1 MRISVIGLFGVL
13 LAGFGSLVGAGT
25 VTIPT
30 TFTSGTAAKAAEV
43 NGNFSA
49 VAGAVN
55 GNAQDIATLKTAVQN
70 IPAGPQG
77 PAGPAGPTGPI
88 GPTGF
93 PGAQGLTGATG
104 ATGATGSPGAQGATG
119 AQGLQGLQ
127 GVAGV
132 QGLQGIQG
140 LQGSQGATGP
150 GAMLVKDSAGKLVGS
165 YLFAINPFVD
175 VSSYAATNDN
185 VFVRTG
191 TLSFALHLTAS
202 QLGQPGTTV
211 VYFTTSSC
219 TGTAYLTLSG
229 FVHAIAMPVVSF
241 ASVVG
246 TTAYI
251 GGTTYSSGTASS
263 RLYFNGTQ
271 IICEQSVGGTYSGTY
286 VPVVATYDL
295 AALNLVPPYSVQ

>member
-1 MRISVIGLFGVL
+1 MRIGVIGLIGVL
-13 LAGFGSLVGAGT
+13 LAGFGDPVGAGT

-30 TFTSGTAAKAAEV
+30 TFTSGTPAKAAEV

-70 IPAGPQG
+70 IPAGPRG
-77 PAGPAGPTGPI
+77 PVGPAGPTGPV

-104 ATGATGSPGAQGATG
+104 TTGATGPAGPQGATG

-150 GAMLVKDSAGKLVGS
+150 GAMIVKDNTGKLVGS
-165 YLFAINPFVD
+165 YLFATNPFVVANSAPD
-175 VSSYAATNDN
+175 DN

-202 QLGQPGTTV
+202 QLGQPSTTV
-211 VYFTTSSC
+211 VYFTTASC
-219 TGTAYLTLSG
+219 TGTAYLTYS
-229 FVHAIAMPVVSF
+229 FAYAIAMPVVPY

-246 TTAYI
+246 TTAYV
-251 GGTTYSSGTASS
+251 GGTTSSNGTASS
-263 RLYFNGTQ
+263 KLYFNGTQ
-271 IICEQSVGGTYSGTY
+271 IICEQSVGGPFAGNY

-295 AALNLVPPYSVQ
+295 ATLNLVPPYSVQ

>member
-1 MRISVIGLFGVL
+1 MRISVTSLFAVL
-13 LAGFGSLVGAGT
+13 VAGFVSSVGAGT

-30 TFTSGTAAKAAEV
+30 TFTSGTPAKAAEV

-70 IPAGPQG
+70 MPAGPQG
-77 PAGPAGPTGPI
+77 PVGPTGPT
-88 GPTGF
+88 GPTGPVGPIGF

-104 ATGATGSPGAQGATG
+104 SPGAMGSPGAPGTAG

-132 QGLQGIQG
+132 QGIQG

-150 GAMLVKDSAGKLVGS
+150 GAMIVKDSAGKLVGS
-165 YLFAINPFVD
+165 FFSAANPFGGNLPD
-175 VSSYAATNDN
+175 EH

-191 TLSFALHLTAS
+191 ALSFALHLTAS
-202 QLGQPGTTV
+202 QLGSPNTTI
-211 VYFTTSSC
+211 VYFTALNC
-219 TGTAYLTLSG
+219 TGTAYM
-229 FVHAIAMPVVSF
+229 APVVNFLPVVPF
-241 ASVVG
+241 AGVVN

-251 GGTTYSSGTASS
+251 GGTTTASYSGPS

-271 IICEQSVGGTYSGTY
+271 VTCEQSQGGLFVGTY
-286 VPVVATYDL
+286 VPVVATFDL
-295 AALNLVPPYSVQ
+295 STLNLVPPYSVQ